1 MAYYHLTGAGGVG
14 MSALA
19 VSLKGLGNKVTG
31 SDRNL
36 SSPNVKLL
44 ESQGIKCFPDD
55 GMGVVD
61 GVDALVVSTAIEKS
75 NLDFVA
81 AKEKGIPILHRA
93 DALSQAIK
101 GFKLVAVAG
110 TCGKSTVTA
119 MLGHI
124 LSECGLDPFC
134 VNGANVPGWTGAVR
148 FGKGEYAVVEVD
160 ESDKSLLRFSPY
172 TAIVTNSSSDHYPKE
187 EMDRVFDSFIEGVEG
202 PVVDGRKESLK
213 FDLSV
218 PLPGRHNRENAS
230 AAFAMALKLG
240 CDEAMARAAIATFRG
255 VERRLQKYGKC
266 VYDDYAHNPEKLKA
280 MFQAVAEA
288 HPQGPICIIWRP
300 HGYGPLKKMLD
311 DLAIMFNETLR
322 KDDRLLLLPVYDV
335 GGTADRTVDSSM
347 LTAKIDEGKAVLVKN
362 YEAVVKYVETS
373 SGFSAYCVC
382 GARDVQLPLLAQM
395 ICNATEG
402 GG

>member
-1 MAYYHLTGAGGVG
+1 
-14 MSALA
+14 
-19 VSLKGLGNKVTG
+19 
-31 SDRNL
+31 
-36 SSPNVKLL
+36 
-44 ESQGIKCFPDD
+44 
-55 GMGVVD
+55 
-61 GVDALVVSTAIEKS
+61 
-75 NLDFVA
+75 
-81 AKEKGIPILHRA
+81 
-93 DALSQAIK
+93 
-101 GFKLVAVAG
+101 
-110 TCGKSTVTA
+110 
-119 MLGHI
+119 
-124 LSECGLDPFC
+124 
-134 VNGANVPGWTGAVR
+134 
-148 FGKGEYAVVEVD
+148 
-160 ESDKSLLRFSPY
+160 
-172 TAIVTNSSSDHYPKE
+172 
-187 EMDRVFDSFIEGVEG
+187 
-202 PVVDGRKESLK
+202 VVDGRKENLK

-240 CDEAMARAAIATFRG
+240 CDEAMARAAITTFRG

-322 KDDRLLLLPVYDV
+322 KDDKLLLLPVYDV

-347 LTAKIDEGKAVLVKN
+347 LTAKIDEGKAVLVKD

-382 GARDVQLPLLAQM
+382 GARDVQLPLLAQK